1 MATEGT
7 RKRSKIEAALEAAD
21 TIIEEQKDTLDVAI
35 EELNKKLAPFDKL
48 KEKRD
53 RLVKARNALSGGNTL
68 TGAGG
73 TRLTWQMLAE
83 ELEKTP
89 GQVPEE
95 LAKKFNVKTTN
106 ITSALWRQK
115 DKFINKN
122 GRYYVRDPE
131 AGINTA
137 DDIEDEE

>member
-1 MATEGT
+1 MATGGT

-21 TIIEEQKDTLDVAI
+21 TIIEEQKETLDEAI

-53 RLVKARNALSGGNTL
+53 RLVKARNALSGGNVL

-73 TRLTWQMLAE
+73 TRLTWQMIAE
-83 ELEKTP
+83 FLEANP
-89 GQVPEE
+89 GSTPEE
-95 LAKKFNVKTTN
+95 IAQKFNVKTTN

-115 DKFINKN
+115 DKFINKD

-137 DDIEDEE
+137 DDIDDD